1 MNREL
6 QKRLNKI
13 RLVIMDVDG
22 VLTDGGLYYFNS
34 GEKAKK
40 FNVKDGTGI
49 KLLQKAGIEVAFIT
63 GLTSSIVQGR
73 ASDLGVKELV
83 QGCFEKD
90 LAAADLLEKKGLEWE
105 EVAFIGDDLIDLNL
119 LGKVGFAFAVND
131 AVESVRRVAD
141 YVTNLRG
148 GHGAVREM
156 CDLIIKAHPE
166 IGHEFWK

>member
-6 QKRLNKI
+6 RKRLSKI
-13 RLVIMDVDG
+13 KLVILDVDG
-22 VLTDGGLYYFNS
+22 VLTDGGLYYFDS

-49 KLLQKAGIEVAFIT
+49 KLLQKAGLEVAFIT
-63 GLTSSIVQGR
+63 GLKSKIVKDR
-73 ASDLGVKELV
+73 AADLGVSELV

-90 LAAADLLEKKGLEWE
+90 KAAEELLQRKGLTWA

-119 LGKVGFAFAVND
+119 LTRVGFAFAVND
-131 AVESVRRVAD
+131 AVEQVRLAAD
-141 YVTNLRG
+141 YVTNLKG
-148 GHGAVREM
+148 GFGAVREM